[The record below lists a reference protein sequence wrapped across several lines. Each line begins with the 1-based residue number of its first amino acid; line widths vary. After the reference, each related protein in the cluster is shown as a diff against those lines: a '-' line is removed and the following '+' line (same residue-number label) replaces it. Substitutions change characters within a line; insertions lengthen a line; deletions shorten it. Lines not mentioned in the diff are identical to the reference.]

1 MTGPE
6 CLRGRMLL
14 RFAERVFDLETV
26 ERVLLPAFADLQ
38 HECENG
44 APHVQSRRLVQL
56 RAYWGVWKTLGV
68 CAVGDVVHNRDGI
81 RSSLGTRTVVFL
93 VIVVAVLMA
102 PSVSWMISFGSTY
115 GAAAALAAGALL
127 LPSNMLVAL
136 PVAFFFALAMFRAP
150 DVPTARLLPSAAA
163 GTLACAV
170 IVLALLMVVAPTTN
184 QAYRTRV
191 FAAIHS
197 DLTDGPPG
205 PLLKGLAD
213 MTLPELNAHIRDASS
228 SRQAEL
234 ARAHRHERFAFV
246 ATVFV
251 LGLLGFALAGR
262 WRSRVATRVVALS
275 VIVFHGVCFGYG
287 TVLDSRD
294 YPAAYGTWTANG
306 AFLVIGL
313 LLLRARQNPA
323 RTISHETSAP

>member
-1 MTGPE
+1 MSRRDCRP
-6 CLRGRMLL
+6 GRSLL
-14 RFAERVFDLETV
+14 RFAERVFDRETV
-26 ERVLLPAFADLQ
+26 DRIILPALADLH
-38 HECENG
+38 HESSG
-44 APHVQSRRLVQL
+44 PDGGWFKRPFVLFP
-56 RAYWGVWKTLGV
+56 AYWGLWKTLAV
-68 CAVGDVVHNRDGI
+68 CAVSDVVHNRDGI

-93 VIVVAVLMA
+93 VIVVAILMA

-115 GAAAALAAGALL
+115 GAATALAAGALL

-150 DVPTARLLPSAAA
+150 DLPTTRLLPSAAA
-163 GTLACAV
+163 GTLACAA

-205 PLLKGLAD
+205 PLLKGLTE
-213 MTLPELNAHIRDASS
+213 MTLPELNAHIRDASGG
-228 SRQAEL
+228 RQAEL

-262 WRSRVATRVVALS
+262 WRSRAATLVVALS

-287 TVLDSRD
+287 TVWDSRD
-294 YPAAYGTWTANG
+294 YPAAVGPWTANG
-306 AFLVIGL
+306 AFFVIGL

-323 RTISHETSAP
+323 RTIGHETSAP